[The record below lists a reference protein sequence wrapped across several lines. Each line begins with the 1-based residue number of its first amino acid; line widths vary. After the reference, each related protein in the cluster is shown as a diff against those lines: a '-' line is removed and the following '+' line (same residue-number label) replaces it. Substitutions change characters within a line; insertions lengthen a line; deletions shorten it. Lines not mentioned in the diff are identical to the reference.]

1 MIKLKMLTVRKNL
14 SRKPGRN
21 VKLLKKSTLK
31 LKNSI
36 TFFFF
41 LVYKDKK
48 NAKDEEFPDIKHN
61 DNQYQ
66 TYI

>member
-1 MIKLKMLTVRKNL
+1 MLTVGKNL

-36 TFFFF
+36 TFFF

-66 TYI
+66 TFI

>member
-31 LKNSI
+31 RPRMKNFLISSTMTI
-36 TFFFF
+36 NIKLIFNSAVCTCQNTPVYFF
-41 LVYKDKK
+41 
-48 NAKDEEFPDIKHN
+48 
-61 DNQYQ
+61 
-66 TYI
+66 

>member
-41 LVYKDKK
+41 FSL
-48 NAKDEEFPDIKHN
+48 
-61 DNQYQ
+61 
-66 TYI
+66 

>member
-1 MIKLKMLTVRKNL
+1 MIKLKMLTVGKNL

-36 TFFFF
+36 TFFF

-66 TYI
+66 TFI